1 MFSVGIDM
9 IEIPRIEKSM
19 KKRRFLRFILG
30 GEEYL
35 QLEKRGFPAKSVAA
49 NFCAKEAFLKSMGLG
64 LFKLDFKNIQVL
76 RNTSGKPY
84 ISLSG
89 DALAFAKKNNFNFS
103 VSITHTKQCAS
114 AVVICFKKLENS

>member
-49 NFCAKEAFLKSMGLG
+49 NFCAKEAFLKSIGLG
-64 LFKLDFKNIQVL
+64 LFKLDFKNIEVL
-76 RNTSGKPY
+76 RNSSGKPY
-84 ISLSG
+84 RKIKII
-89 DALAFAKKNNFNFS
+89 FFS
-103 VSITHTKQCAS
+103 KR
-114 AVVICFKKLENS
+114 

>member
-64 LFKLDFKNIQVL
+64 LFKLDFKNIEVL
-76 RNTSGKPY
+76 RNSSGKPY

-89 DALAFAKKNNFNFS
+89 DALEFAQKNNFNFS

-114 AVVICFKKLENS
+114 AVVLCFKQA